1 VKPSARVLAFTWGL
15 AEAVF
20 FFVVADV
27 AITLMTAR
35 NGLRTGLIAALWA
48 TVGALLGGIAVY
60 LWAGAD
66 PGNVDRMLDLVPA
79 ISAGQISAAKQDMAE
94 DWILA
99 TLVGG
104 FSGAPYKLY
113 AAAAGDQGLSLL
125 PFLAVS
131 FVARLSRFVCSA
143 ALAQGLTAILKRTG
157 QGRWATPLIA
167 LFWIGFYAWYWTLMP
182 W

>member
-1 VKPSARVLAFTWGL
+1 VKYSARVLAFTWGF

-35 NGLRTGLIAALWA
+35 NGFRTGLIAALWA
-48 TVGALLGGIAVY
+48 TVGALVGGIAVY

-66 PGNVDRMLDLVPA
+66 TVSVDQMLDWVPA
-79 ISAGQISAAKQDMAE
+79 ISPGQIAAAKQHMAE
-94 DWILA
+94 NWIIA

-113 AAAAGDQGLSLL
+113 AAAAGEQGLSMLS
-125 PFLAVS
+125 FLAVS

-143 ALAQGLTAILKRTG
+143 ALAQALAAILKRTG
-157 QGRWATPLIA
+157 HNRWATPLIA
-167 LFWIGFYAWYWTLMP
+167 LFWIGFYAWYWTRMP